1 MEDLNQN
8 NNQPQWLN
16 DDANEQPI
24 LSKAER
30 AGFPDWLITYGWILI
45 AFIAFQVIAAIVVI
59 AGLFATPGVDISV
72 LTSADGLSDHFDILF
87 LGNSLG
93 QILAFGVLTLPIIYF
108 VKRRSWSEMLPMKRD
123 STVWKYAA
131 LASLLIIVGA
141 PTVWLMAWI
150 NSLIPLPSFL
160 LDLERQQT
168 DMIEGF
174 LKSDFNVALAIFHVA
189 MVPAICEEI
198 LYRGFAL
205 NLLRRTKAAWI
216 AILITGIIFGFYH
229 LRLSQVIPLAM
240 IGIFL
245 GWITIKSG
253 SLIPAMVAHF
263 VNNAF
268 SVLLV
273 KFMPDSPLTES
284 TPEMPPIWL
293 AVGSIVLVYAVLYY
307 MKRQTN
313 SGEDSDVWTSS

>member
-1 MEDLNQN
+1 MEELKQDDE
-8 NNQPQWLN
+8 QPQWLN
-16 DDANEQPI
+16 EPIVEQPV

-45 AFIAFQVIAAIVVI
+45 AFIAFQVIAAIVVVV
-59 AGLFATPGVDISV
+59 GLLATPGVDLSV
-72 LTSADGLSDHFDILF
+72 IATPEGLADHFDILF
-87 LGNSLG
+87 LGNSMG
-93 QILAFGVLTLPIIYF
+93 QILAFGVLTLPVIYY

-123 STVWKYAA
+123 ASVWKYTAM
-131 LASLLIIVGA
+131 ASLLIIVGA
-141 PTVWLMAWI
+141 PTVWLVAWL
-150 NSLIPLPSFL
+150 NTLIPLPSFL
-160 LDLERQQT
+160 LEIERQQT
-168 DMIEGF
+168 EMIEGF
-174 LKSDFNVALAIFHVA
+174 LKSDFNIALALFHVA

-205 NLLRRTKAAWI
+205 NLLRRTKAAWT

-245 GWITIKSG
+245 GWITVKSG

-273 KFMPDSPLTES
+273 KFMPDSPLADS
-284 TPEMPPIWL
+284 NPEMPPLYL
-293 AVGSIVLVYAVLYY
+293 AFGSIVLVYVVLYFI
-307 MKRQTN
+307 KRQTN
-313 SGEDSDVWTSS
+313 SGEVSDVWKSS

>member
-1 MEDLNQN
+1 MEEPKQDDEQLL
-8 NNQPQWLN
+8 WV
-16 DDANEQPI
+16 DDAIVERPVQ
-24 LSKAER
+24 SKAER

-45 AFIAFQVIAAIVVI
+45 AFVAFQVIAAIVVVV
-59 AGLFATPGVDISV
+59 GLFANPGVDFSV
-72 LTSADGLSDHFDILF
+72 LTTPDGLADHFDILF

-93 QILAFGVLTLPIIYF
+93 QILAFGVLTLPVIYF
-108 VKRRSWSEMLPMKRD
+108 VKRSSWSEMLPMKRD
-123 STVWKYAA
+123 ASVWKYTA
-131 LASLLIIVGA
+131 LASLLIIIGA
-141 PTVWLMAWI
+141 PTVWLVAWL
-150 NSLIPLPSFL
+150 NTLIPLPSFL
-160 LDLERQQT
+160 LEIERQQT
-168 DMIEGF
+168 DLIEGF
-174 LKSDFNVALAIFHVA
+174 LKSDFNIALALFHVA

-205 NLLRRTKAAWI
+205 NLLRRTKAAWT

-245 GWITIKSG
+245 GWITVKSG

-273 KFMPDSPLTES
+273 KFMPDSPLADS
-284 TPEMPPIWL
+284 NPEMPPLWL
-293 AVGSIVLVYAVLYY
+293 ALGSIVLVYVVLYY

-313 SGEDSDVWTSS
+313 SGEASDVWKSG

>member
-1 MEDLNQN
+1 MEELKQDDE
-8 NNQPQWLN
+8 QPQWLN
-16 DDANEQPI
+16 EPIVEQPV

-45 AFIAFQVIAAIVVI
+45 AFIAFQVIAAIVVVV
-59 AGLFATPGVDISV
+59 GLLATPGVDLSV
-72 LTSADGLSDHFDILF
+72 IATPEGLADHFDILF
-87 LGNSLG
+87 LGNSMG
-93 QILAFGVLTLPIIYF
+93 QILAFGVLTLPVIYY

-123 STVWKYAA
+123 ASVWKYTAM
-131 LASLLIIVGA
+131 ASLLIIVGA
-141 PTVWLMAWI
+141 PTVWLVAWL
-150 NSLIPLPSFL
+150 NTLIPLPSFL
-160 LDLERQQT
+160 LEIERQQT
-168 DMIEGF
+168 EMIEGF
-174 LKSDFNVALAIFHVA
+174 LKSDFNIALALFHVA

-205 NLLRRTKAAWI
+205 NLLRRTKAAWT

-245 GWITIKSG
+245 GWITVKSG
-253 SLIPAMVAHF
+253 SLIPAMVAHL

-273 KFMPDSPLTES
+273 KFMPDSPLADS
-284 TPEMPPIWL
+284 NPEMPPLYL
-293 AVGSIVLVYAVLYY
+293 AFGSIVLVYVVLYFI
-307 MKRQTN
+307 KRQTN
-313 SGEDSDVWTSS
+313 SGEVSDVWKSS

>member
-1 MEDLNQN
+1 MEEFRQEGDTTEA
-8 NNQPQWLN
+8 QPQT
-16 DDANEQPI
+16 AFETPVQ
-24 LSKAER
+24 SKAER

-59 AGLFATPGVDISV
+59 AGLLGTPGTD
-72 LTSADGLSDHFDILF
+72 LSALMTPDGLSEHFDLLF
-87 LGNSLG
+87 LGNSMG

-123 STVWKYAA
+123 ASVWKYTA

-141 PTVWLMAWI
+141 PSVWLLAWL
-150 NSLIPLPSFL
+150 NTFVPLPTFL
-160 LDLERQQT
+160 LELERQQT

-189 MVPAICEEI
+189 MVPAVCEEI

-205 NLLRRTKAAWI
+205 NLLRRTKAAWT

-229 LRLSQVIPLAM
+229 LRLSQVIPLAT

-245 GWITIKSG
+245 GWITVKSG

-268 SVLLV
+268 SVLIV
-273 KFMPDSPLTES
+273 KFMPDSPLAES
-284 TPEMPPIWL
+284 APEMPPLWL
-293 AVGSIVLVYAVLYY
+293 ALGSIVLVYVVLYFI
-307 MKRQTN
+307 KRQTN
-313 SGEDSDVWTSS
+313 SGEASDVWKSG

>member
-1 MEDLNQN
+1 MEEPKQ
-8 NNQPQWLN
+8 
-16 DDANEQPI
+16 DAEQLSWVGETIVEQPVQ
-24 LSKAER
+24 SKAER

-45 AFIAFQVIAAIVVI
+45 AFIAFQVIAAIVVLV
-59 AGLFATPGVDISV
+59 GLFATPGVDLSV
-72 LTSADGLSDHFDILF
+72 LTTPDGLANHFDILF

-93 QILAFGVLTLPIIYF
+93 QILAFGVLTLPVIYF
-108 VKRRSWSEMLPMKRD
+108 VKRGSWSEMLPMKRD
-123 STVWKYAA
+123 ASVWRYTA

-141 PTVWLMAWI
+141 PTVWLVAWL
-150 NSLIPLPSFL
+150 NTLIPLPSFL
-160 LDLERQQT
+160 LEIERQQT
-168 DMIEGF
+168 EMIEGF

-205 NLLRRTKAAWI
+205 NLLRRTKAAWT

-245 GWITIKSG
+245 GWITVKSG

-273 KFMPDSPLTES
+273 KFMPDSPLADS
-284 TPEMPPIWL
+284 NPEMPPIWL
-293 AVGSIVLVYAVLYY
+293 ALGSIVLVYVVLYS

-313 SGEDSDVWTSS
+313 SGEDSDVWKSG

>member
-1 MEDLNQN
+1 MDDLKQN
-8 NNQPQWLN
+8 DDQPQWLN
-16 DDANEQPI
+16 NDTYEQPI

-30 AGFPDWLITYGWILI
+30 AGFPDWLVVYGWILI
-45 AFIAFQVIAAIVVI
+45 AFVAFQVIAAIVVI
-59 AGLFATPGVDISV
+59 VGLLATPGVDLSV
-72 LTSADGLSDHFDILF
+72 IATPEGLVDHFDILF

-93 QILAFGVLTLPIIYF
+93 QILAFGVLTLPVIYF
-108 VKRRSWSEMLPMKRD
+108 VKRRSWSELLPMKAD
-123 STVWKYAA
+123 ASVWKYTAF
-131 LASLLIIVGA
+131 ASLIIIVGA
-141 PTVWLMAWI
+141 PTVWLMSWF

-189 MVPAICEEI
+189 MVPAVCEEI

-205 NLLRRTKAAWI
+205 NLLRRTKAAWM

-229 LRLSQVIPLAM
+229 LRLSQVIPLAT
-240 IGIFL
+240 IGILL
-245 GWITIKSG
+245 GWITVKSG

-273 KFMPDSPLTES
+273 KFMPDSPLAES

-293 AVGSIVLVYAVLYY
+293 ALGSIILVYVVLYY
-307 MKRQTN
+307 MNRQTN
-313 SGEDSDVWTSS
+313 SGEVSDVWKSS